1 MRNPKLDTFLQYHY
15 KGFDGKKAWSNR
27 PPFYSGHPCPINLEE
42 STNNLIDSLDVF
54 IDLNIKYTLV
64 FGTLLG
70 IYRDGDLIKH
80 DTDTDIAVWLDNE
93 ESMMQAILNLES
105 KGFLLTRFT
114 EKIIT
119 FLRGENGDYID
130 FYLYKDEGSES
141 GSLTAFEEY
150 GTLEKS
156 DFSESVIEWKGRQF
170 SCVENPEE
178 YFNKIY
184 GSGWRKPVIN
194 LHADINNDSC
204 TFEEIQERYNG

>member
-1 MRNPKLDTFLQYHY
+1 MRNPKLDTFLQFYY

-27 PPFYSGHPCPINLEE
+27 PPFYNGHPNAINLEE

-64 FGTLLG
+64 LGTLLG

-93 ESMMQAILNLES
+93 ESMIQATLNLES

-130 FYLYKDEGSES
+130 FYLYKDEGAGS
-141 GSLTAFEEY
+141 GLLTAFEEY

-156 DFSESVIEWKGRQF
+156 DFSEALIEWKGHRF

-184 GSGWRKPVIN
+184 GTGWREPVIN

-204 TFEEIQERYNG
+204 TFEQIKERYNG